1 MKTSV
6 IIPVWH
12 GRTLITQC
20 LTAVYTHS
28 GRHLAEVI
36 CVDNASSDNSAA
48 LIAEQFPQAAL
59 LRQPVNLGFAGG
71 VNTGLRAASGDLLI
85 LLNQDCLV
93 REGWL
98 DALITAVET
107 NPEAGIVGAT
117 IFNADGTV
125 NHAGAVLERP
135 LAYGRHLTDNTI
147 AEPKPAEYV
156 TGAVFGLTRA
166 VWETVGPFDEAFYP
180 AYYEETDYCCRARRA
195 GFDIIYVP
203 QAQADHL
210 FSNREWQTNPIQ
222 HSASQHEMR
231 YRFVAK
237 HYHPDELAAFFTA
250 EVTAVT
256 DESYFEQAIGR
267 LIAARQTLRRLNEI
281 SASRERDLGKPVT
294 PTHRRQLE
302 VGFTQLLRSAFA
314 AAEKTSLLR
323 DVEPPAAFDDTWTA
337 VNQRLQQLQQ
347 QEYDLLTRIY
357 LRPPNAAEPETKWQR
372 FQRLFIRRP
381 FHFIT
386 GRDYYYQSQLNT
398 VHVARLDQMQKM
410 QRLIQRRLALL
421 ENLAEYDHD

>member
-1 MKTSV
+1 MRVSV
-6 IIPVWH
+6 IIPVWN
-12 GRTLITQC
+12 GRALITQC
-20 LTAVYTHS
+20 LTAVYNHS

-36 CVDNASSDNSAA
+36 CVDNASGDNSAA
-48 LIAEQFPQAAL
+48 LIAGQFPQATL

-71 VNTGLRAASGDLLI
+71 VNAGLRAASGDLLV

-98 DALITAVET
+98 DALATAVQT
-107 NPEAGIVGAT
+107 NPKTGIVGAT

-135 LAYGRHLTDNTI
+135 LAYGRHFTEI
-147 AEPKPAEYV
+147 AADPQPVEYV

-166 VWETVGPFDEAFYP
+166 VWESVGPFDEAFYP

-195 GFDIIYVP
+195 GFGIVYVP

-210 FSNREWQTNPIQ
+210 FSNQEWQTNPIQ

-237 HYHPDELAAFFTA
+237 HYSPDDLTAFFAA
-250 EVTAVT
+250 EATAVT

-267 LIAARQTLRRLNEI
+267 LIAARQTLRRLDEI
-281 SASRERDLGKPVT
+281 SASQERDLGKSVS

-302 VGFTQLLRSAFA
+302 IGFAHLLRRALA

-323 DVEPPAAFDDTWTA
+323 DVEPPVADDEIWTA
-337 VNQRLQQLQQ
+337 VNQRLLQLQQ

-357 LRPPNAAEPETKWQR
+357 LRPPDATEPETKWQR
-372 FQRLFIRRP
+372 FRRLFIRRP

-410 QRLIQRRLALL
+410 QRLIQRRLTLL